1 MNLRYSIPFVSIY
14 LTPNASAACYCD
26 RNSIYNNND
35 NEFLDDENLFEI
47 QKKNAFPLWVNFGRL
62 KLSRCFEHVVN
73 LAHLHRA
80 HCTSKFF
87 YSAHWCSA
95 HLAVK
100 FTKCARSVLFFLFAQ
115 GRPAGEIRTGLVS
128 GLSG

>member
-73 LAHLHRA
+73 LAHLHRFIIRRDIGTA
-80 HCTSKFF
+80 HVAPLNFF
-87 YSAHWCSA
+87 TAPIGAALIWQ
-95 HLAVK
+95 LNLQN
-100 FTKCARSVLFFLFAQ
+100 ARGPSFFFCLPRADL
-115 GRPAGEIRTGLVS
+115 PEK
-128 GLSG
+128 